1 MRKLTTR
8 KYDIAERLKTPE
20 EMALYLD
27 ACIAEGD
34 AALIAKA
41 LGDIARAKQAT
52 PGRAGHRAVTREP
65 V

>member
-34 AALIAKA
+34 AALPRRWAIS
-41 LGDIARAKQAT
+41 RA
-52 PGRAGHRAVTREP
+52 PRA
-65 V
+65 